1 MLKKLN
7 ENKIFEEVYI
17 AIVFLI
23 ATIGWYFK
31 TQYGYASIA
40 IISFVTILLFNDSK
54 YLVPCG
60 LAMIFSI
67 GTGFTTNQSYG
78 PLMFSVLFLAA
89 SFIAYIIR
97 NGFNYKSLKSY
108 KGLLALSILSFIPL
122 LYHNTIKQGII
133 DGKLTSNDNALYF
146 LYFGYMAYFLLY
158 ILFAVVLRKDSLRMT
173 FKSIGYISLV
183 LSIECALYVL
193 TNGFVKAYRM
203 GWGHCNEA
211 GILILLGL
219 PFLTLDL
226 VKVNKIK
233 GFILPTIKFLIA
245 IVGVV
250 CSTSRGTY
258 LFGAVEILALLIY
271 VFIVSKYKKLML
283 ITALVVIAL
292 GLTFA
297 QIKFGIPNLVNKVM
311 DLVFVRGLSMDDRF
325 RLYKEAIIVWKETPL
340 TIMFGAGC
348 VAELTKE
355 GFEDIN
361 TFMVFHST
369 FFECLA
375 TLGIVGVLA
384 LGLHFF
390 ERYKQLKLLDKKEM
404 FYILI
409 GFIIVDLYGL
419 IDNTYGMYYFMIPI
433 VIIMAAFD
441 SNRESLK
448 GRCED
453 ETNKIND
460 SSIEY
465 GI

>member
-1 MLKKLN
+1 MIKGLN
-7 ENKIFEEVYI
+7 EKRIFEELYI
-17 AIVFLI
+17 VGIFII
-23 ATIGWYFK
+23 ALIGWFFK
-31 TQYGYASIA
+31 SQYGYASIA
-40 IISFVTILLFNDSK
+40 LISFVTILILNDAK

-60 LAMIFSI
+60 LGMIFSI

-78 PLMFSVLFLAA
+78 PLIASVLIYA
-89 SFIAYIIR
+89 SSFVAYIIR
-97 NGFNYKSLKSY
+97 NGFNFKGVKSF
-108 KGLLALSILSFIPL
+108 KGLLALGILSFIPL

-146 LYFGYMAYFLLY
+146 LYFGYVAYLLLY

-173 FKSIGYISLV
+173 FKSIGYISLF

-211 GILILLGL
+211 GILILFGL
-219 PFLTLDL
+219 PFLTLDFINA
-226 VKVNKIK
+226 KNKK
-233 GFILPTIKFLIA
+233 DYILPTIKFVIA
-245 IVGVV
+245 IVGII

-258 LFGAVEILALLIY
+258 LFGAVEILALLVY
-271 VFIVSKYKKLML
+271 VFIISKYKKFML
-283 ITALVVIAL
+283 ITAFVVIAL

-297 QIKFGIPNLVNKVM
+297 QIKFGIPNLVNKVIE
-311 DLVFVRGLSMDDRF
+311 LVFVRGLTMDDRF

-340 TIMFGAGC
+340 TILFGTGY
-348 VAELTKE
+348 VAELTKP

-419 IDNTYGMYYFMIPI
+419 IDNTYGTYYFMIPI

>member
-7 ENKIFEEVYI
+7 ENKIFEEIYI
-17 AIVFLI
+17 AVVFIV
-23 ATIGWYFK
+23 ATIGWFFK

-40 IISFVTILLFNDSK
+40 IISFVTVLLFNDSK

-60 LAMIFSI
+60 LGMIFSI
-67 GTGFTTNQSYG
+67 GTGFKTDDSYG
-78 PLMFSVLFLAA
+78 PLIFSVLILAA
-89 SFIAYIIR
+89 SFIAYLIR
-97 NGFNYKSLKSY
+97 NGFNFKSLKSF
-108 KGLLALSILSFIPL
+108 KGLLALTILSFIPL

-133 DGKLTSNDNALYF
+133 DGKLTSSDNALYF
-146 LYFGYMAYFLLY
+146 LYFAYFAYLFLY
-158 ILFAVVLRKDSLRMT
+158 ILLAVVLKKDSLRMT
-173 FKSIGYISLV
+173 FKSVGYISLI
-183 LSIECALYVL
+183 LSIECILYVL
-193 TNGFVKAYRM
+193 SNGFVKAYRM

-219 PFLTLDL
+219 PFLTIDL
-226 VKVNKIK
+226 IKAIKIK
-233 GFILPTIKFLIA
+233 DYIIPTIKFVIA
-245 IVGVV
+245 IVGII

-271 VFIVSKYKKLML
+271 VFIVSKHKKIML
-283 ITALVVIAL
+283 ATAFVVVAL

-297 QIKFGIPNLVNKVM
+297 QIKFGIPNLVKKVM

-325 RLYKEAIIVWKETPL
+325 RLYKEAISVWKESPL
-340 TIMFGAGC
+340 TMIFGAGY

-375 TLGIVGVLA
+375 TLGIIGVLA
-384 LGLHFF
+384 LGLHFY

-404 FYILI
+404 LYILI
-409 GFIIVDLYGL
+409 GFVIVDLYGL

-433 VIIMAAFD
+433 VMIMAAFD
-441 SNRESLK
+441 ANEKSLER
-448 GRCED
+448 RCED
-453 ETNKIND
+453 ETNEIND